1 MYNIQLNF
9 RKQPFF
15 LLNTQKGEKPWT
27 HPPDTVSYQQT
38 VWPRA
43 CSLPSLCFLW
53 KMGII
58 MNSSQ
63 GSSEDWMWIYEKYPA
78 YRKCQCLLLL
88 SFQVGGSMVKNLP
101 ASTGDLGDTGLT
113 LGLRRSPGRGNG
125 NTFQYSCL
133 ENCMDRGTWR
143 ITVQC
148 PKESDMT

>member
-1 MYNIQLNF
+1 
-9 RKQPFF
+9 
-15 LLNTQKGEKPWT
+15 
-27 HPPDTVSYQQT
+27 
-38 VWPRA
+38 
-43 CSLPSLCFLW
+43 
-53 KMGII
+53 
-58 MNSSQ
+58 
-63 GSSEDWMWIYEKYPA
+63 MWIYEKYPA

-148 PKESDMT
+148 PKESDMTQRLSMQLLNARKQQNKQIFRNFTFLSLLKEGTAGGEMEPTWGIGTKGPNPQSQFSKITY